1 MTEASHIIGI
11 DESGTGSWAGSF
23 YLSAVAAPAGWYLNG
38 IRDSKKTNASHRL
51 RMVEAMEHSYRD
63 LVHVE
68 SGVSPDDIEEHGQAG
83 AYARAFED
91 VATEA
96 VCLLPVERSRAKI
109 IVDGVGSQRLGII
122 LKGLNIRYQF
132 LPKADT
138 LVQQV
143 AAASIFA
150 KFRRDIEMNLLDKQ
164 YPQYK
169 FQMNAGYGTPEH
181 IQALKQYGPIP
192 HVHRKI
198 TRSPQG

>member
-1 MTEASHIIGI
+1 MSVSSER
-11 DESGTGSWAGSF
+11 
-23 YLSAVAAPAGWYLNG
+23 V
-38 IRDSKKTNASHRL
+38 KKWGATTKL
-51 RMVEAMEHSYRD
+51 RMVEAMEQCYRD

-68 SGVSPDDIEEHGQAG
+68 SGVSPDDIEEYGQAE

-96 VCLLPVERSRAKI
+96 VCLLPVARHEAKI
-109 IVDGVGSQRLGII
+109 IVDGNSTARLRSI
-122 LKGLNIRYQF
+122 LVSLEIAYQF
-132 LPKADT
+132 LPRADT
-138 LVQQV
+138 LVQHV

-150 KFRRDIEMNLLDKQ
+150 KFHRDVEMNLLDKQ

-169 FQMNAGYGTPEH
+169 FSMNAGYGTPEH